1 MGHSE
6 RPRLFMLLLRAL
18 LILTLL
24 LATHVQANPFSSDS
38 RGSLSNLFSS
48 GSSSMQYDFL
58 PVHEAFRPMLREVD
72 EQQIT
77 VYFDIAPEYYLYRH
91 RFDFALTDGSE
102 ITRIELPP
110 GKAMHD
116 EFFGDIEAYY
126 DEVSVQL
133 EHAAGDIPGGQLQV
147 SFQGCADAG
156 LCYPPE
162 TLYLDLPGTSGTSA
176 NDSQLSPTVTT
187 GGALDAGGASRFQS
201 LLQGEQLGLALLLF
215 FLAGLGLTFTPCV
228 LPMLPILSS
237 LVVGRDDIDRPRA
250 LILALSY
257 VLAMAISFAL
267 VGALIGTFGA
277 ALNIQARLQSVW
289 VLSIFALFFVA
300 FALAMFGLFELR
312 LPARLREPIEH
323 LAGRTRGGSIPGA
336 ATMGVISTLVVSPC
350 ISAPL
355 AGALVYI
362 SATGNAMTGAATLF
376 ALALGMGLPL
386 LLVAV
391 FGNAFLPRSG
401 AWLETVKQLFG
412 FGLLGVAIWLME
424 RVLPGAISL
433 ALWAALAAGL
443 AVRLGLFDRTPK
455 NAPGKIA
462 QTLALL
468 SAIYAAAALFGSLAG
483 NTDPLRPLANLGVN
497 SSSADTAAN
506 TGFANVTDQAG
517 IQAMLQQAREQER
530 PAVIELY
537 ADWCISCKQIERD
550 VLAHPDIQ
558 REMESLGLVRI
569 KLDLTANTAD
579 QRNWL
584 QQQQLFGPPAFLF
597 FSPDGSEAGELRIQ
611 GEIDRSGFSARLQAL
626 ADQT

>member
-1 MGHSE
+1 
-6 RPRLFMLLLRAL
+6 MLLLRVL
-18 LILTLL
+18 LICILL
-24 LATHVQANPFSSDS
+24 LGASAQANPFSSDS
-38 RGSLSNLFSS
+38 DSGLSSPFSS
-48 GSSSMQYDFL
+48 GSSLQHDFL
-58 PVHEAFRPMLREVD
+58 PVNEAFRPMLDEVD
-72 EQQIT
+72 EQHISL
-77 VYFDIAPEYYLYRH
+77 YFDIAPGYYLYRH
-91 RFDFALTDGSE
+91 RFEFALTSGDE
-102 ITRIELPP
+102 ITRIDLPS

-133 EHAAGDIPGGQLQV
+133 QHAVGTLPGGQLQV

-162 TLYLDLPGTSGTSA
+162 TVLLDLPGAGGTDNTNSQANPAATASGA
-176 NDSQLSPTVTT
+176 P
-187 GGALDAGGASRFQS
+187 DAGGASRFQS
-201 LLQGEQLGLALLLF
+201 LLQGGQLGLALLLF

-336 ATMGVISTLVVSPC
+336 ATMGVLSTLVVSPC

-362 SATGNAMTGAATLF
+362 SATGNAMSGAATLF

-391 FGNAFLPRSG
+391 FGNALLPRSG

-412 FGLLGVAIWLME
+412 FGLLGVAIWLLE
-424 RVLPGAISL
+424 RVLPGPVSL
-433 ALWAALAAGL
+433 ALWAALTAGL

-483 NTDPLRPLANLGVN
+483 NSDPLRPLANLGTTSGSA
-497 SSSADTAAN
+497 SSSVN
-506 TGFANVTDQAG
+506 TGFASVTDQAG
-517 IQAMLQQAREQER
+517 LQAMLQQANEQQR
-530 PAVIELY
+530 PAIIELY

-550 VLAHPDIQ
+550 ILARPDIQ
-558 REMESLGLVRI
+558 QAMQGLVRI
-569 KLDLTANTAD
+569 KLDMTANTPD
-579 QRNWL
+579 QRAWL
-584 QQQQLFGPPAFLF
+584 QQHQLFGPPAFLF
-597 FSPDGSEAGELRIQ
+597 FTPDGIEATELRIQ
-611 GEIDRSGFSARLQAL
+611 GETDRTAFSARLEAL
-626 ADQT
+626 AALN

>member
-1 MGHSE
+1 
-6 RPRLFMLLLRAL
+6 MLLLRAL
-18 LILTLL
+18 LILLLL
-24 LATHVQANPFSSDS
+24 LATHVQANPFSSDN
-38 RGSLSNLFSS
+38 RGGLSSLFSS
-48 GSSSMQYDFL
+48 GSSSLQYDFL
-58 PVHEAFRPMLREVD
+58 PVNEAFRPMLRTVD

-77 VYFDIAPEYYLYRH
+77 LYFDIAPEYYLYRH
-91 RFDFALTDGSE
+91 RFDFALTDGGE
-102 ITRIELPP
+102 ITRIELPA

-126 DEVSVQL
+126 DEVSVTL
-133 EHAAGDIPGGQLQV
+133 EHALNEIPGGQLQV

-162 TLYLDLPGTSGTSA
+162 TSYLDLPGTGSGPS
-176 NDSQLSPTVTT
+176 SQASPAVTT
-187 GGALDAGGASRFQS
+187 TGALDAGGASRFQS

-289 VLSIFALFFVA
+289 VLSIFALFFVV

-312 LPARLREPIEH
+312 LPARLREPVEH

-336 ATMGVISTLVVSPC
+336 AAMGALSTLVVSPC

-362 SATGNAMTGAATLF
+362 SATGNAISGAATLF

-412 FGLLGVAIWLME
+412 FGLLGVAIWLLE
-424 RVLPGAISL
+424 RVLPGSVSL

-483 NTDPLRPLANLGVN
+483 NSDPLRPLAGVG
-497 SSSADTAAN
+497 STSSASSTSSGSS
-506 TGFANVTDQAG
+506 TGFASVTDQAG
-517 IQAMLQQAREQER
+517 IQNMLQQAREQQR

-550 VLAHPDIQ
+550 VLAHADVQ
-558 REMESLGLVRI
+558 GDMEALGLVRI

-597 FSPDGSEAGELRIQ
+597 FTADGAEADALRIQ
-611 GEIDRSGFSARLQAL
+611 GEIDRPGFRARLQAL
-626 ADQT
+626 ATDS

>member
-1 MGHSE
+1 
-6 RPRLFMLLLRAL
+6 MLLLRTL
-18 LILTLL
+18 LILTLM
-24 LATHVQANPFSSDS
+24 LATHAMANPFSSES
-38 RGSLSNLFSS
+38 RGGLGNLFSS
-48 GSSSMQYDFL
+48 GSSSLQHKFL
-58 PVHEAFRPMLREVD
+58 PVNEAFRPMLREVD
-72 EQQIT
+72 EQKI
-77 VYFDIAPEYYLYRH
+77 VLYFDIPPDYYLYRH
-91 RFDFALTDGSE
+91 RFDFALTSGDE
-102 ITRIELPP
+102 ITRVELPP

-126 DEVSVQL
+126 NEVSVTL
-133 EHAAGDIPGGQLQV
+133 EHALGDIPGGQLQV

-162 TLYLDLPGTSGTSA
+162 TVYLDLPGTSSASGTS
-176 NDSQLSPTVTT
+176 NQISPAVTT
-187 GGALDAGGASRFQS
+187 SGVLDAGGASRFQS

-336 ATMGVISTLVVSPC
+336 ATMGVLSTLVVSPC

-362 SATGNAMTGAATLF
+362 SATGNAMSGAATLF

-412 FGLLGVAIWLME
+412 FGLLGVAIWLLE
-424 RVLPGAISL
+424 RVLPGPVSL

-468 SAIYAAAALFGSLAG
+468 SAIYAAAALFGGLAG
-483 NTDPLRPLANLGVN
+483 NSDPLRPLANLGV
-497 SSSADTAAN
+497 SSSASSSTS
-506 TGFANVTDQAG
+506 TGFASVTDQAG
-517 IQAMLQQAREQER
+517 IQNMLRQAREQQR
-530 PAVIELY
+530 PAIIELY
-537 ADWCISCKQIERD
+537 ADWCISCKQIERE
-550 VLAHPDIQ
+550 VLAHADIQ

-579 QRNWL
+579 QRSWL

-597 FSPDGSEAGELRIQ
+597 FTPDGNEAGELRIQ
-611 GEIDRSGFSARLQAL
+611 GETDRAGFSARLQAL
-626 ADQT
+626 AAVD